1 MLEFNLSMEFALQDM
16 ICIIMEKENLSEA
29 EAIKLAIN
37 KDNRDRIIQ
46 TGWASTAVDLWGHA
60 DPDRKWKK
68 MEKLVINVD
77 LDLDK
82 EFLLTEIS
90 AIYDIEI
97 EEALGY
103 FLIFTMENMG
113 YHI

>member
-1 MLEFNLSMEFALQDM
+1 MLEFNLSVEFTIQDM
-16 ICIIMEKENLSEA
+16 ICIIMEKKNLSEV
-29 EAIKLAIN
+29 EVIKTVIN
-37 KDNRDRIIQ
+37 KENHDRIVQ
-46 TGWASTAVDLWGHA
+46 TGWASIAVNLWGHA
-60 DPDRKWKK
+60 DPDREWKK
-68 MEKLVINVD
+68 LEELVIPVD

-82 EFLLTEIS
+82 ELLLTEIS

-103 FLIFTMENMG
+103 FLIFTMEDLG